1 MAGEGDILRGY
12 KGKILNPTVRYSSF
26 HGKNQIVDLTYIEK
40 IFFLIYI
47 LRCFTGIYKLNHIW
61 LYILFPIIKHENQIC
76 VQDFRTKAQIER
88 AFVGYLSLNLIKM

>member
-26 HGKNQIVDLTYIEK
+26 HGKNQIVNLTYIEK

-47 LRCFTGIYKLNHIW
+47 F
-61 LYILFPIIKHENQIC
+61 
-76 VQDFRTKAQIER
+76 
-88 AFVGYLSLNLIKM
+88 KMFYRNI